1 MAQVSKNRKIVNYVL
16 LGGILIGGG
25 VVGGRLS
32 GQIMEAKGLAKLE
45 EQIAATGMP
54 RSASKIKERFR
65 KDDNAQKAIAE
76 LSKKIETEP
85 NYGSD
90 LQKARYDANLAWS
103 IMTERQ
109 DFASWAETV
118 AKAPAQDYGL
128 NLDDFEF
135 GLGAHQGAI
144 YYLGQTAG
152 HAAKKAALDGN
163 WEEARKYRDLSMD
176 IFGKMSQETWRGS
189 ASVQANGLN
198 TTYRYT
204 LEMLDKKRDDPEAL
218 KYAQETFAKE
228 VPVITYTDLALT
240 ELFRVRIKARDV
252 GRDASLYHMNVMN
265 WVRDDAAENEAYSD
279 LDEAEVN
286 IWRSLPSGVALADIV
301 EMQVIKDLQPLAD
314 KFKAANNNPGEMRRI
329 AREFEE
335 ALPKEP
341 KEDITGITPRI
352 YALNLSDFESM
363 MEMDGRRYLGRQVL
377 KIMEEYQKTKAFPAE
392 FKADAEPPF
401 GMEFR
406 YVKTQDGFQ
415 VNMGG
420 RRGGYQIA
428 FPMIVVTPQM
438 ERPAVGAG

>member
-1 MAQVSKNRKIVNYVL
+1 MAKVSKNRKIVNYVL
-16 LGGILIGGG
+16 LGGLLVGAG
-25 VVGGRLS
+25 VVGAKLS
-32 GQIMEAKGLAKLE
+32 GQIAEAKGLAKLE

-65 KDDNAQKAIAE
+65 KDENAQKAIAE
-76 LSKKIETEP
+76 LGKKIETEP

-109 DFASWAETV
+109 DFASWADTV
-118 AKAPAQDYGL
+118 AKAPPQDYGL

-144 YYLGQTAG
+144 YYLAQTPA

-176 IFGKMSQETWRGS
+176 ILGKLSQETWRGS
-189 ASVQANGLN
+189 ASVQANGMN
-198 TTYRYT
+198 TAYRYV
-204 LEMLDKKRDDPEAL
+204 LEVLDTKRNDPEAL
-218 KYAQETFAKE
+218 KFAQEAFAQE
-228 VPVITYTDLALT
+228 VPLITYSDLALT
-240 ELFRVRIKARDV
+240 ELFRVRVKARDV
-252 GRDASLYHMNVMN
+252 GRDASLYHMNVLN

-279 LDEAEVN
+279 LDEADVN

-314 KFKAANNNPGEMRRI
+314 KLKAANNNPAEMRRV

-352 YALNLSDFESM
+352 YALNLSDFEAM

-392 FKADAEPPF
+392 FKAEGEPPF

-406 YVKTQDGFQ
+406 YVKTLDGFQ
-415 VNMGG
+415 VNLGG
-420 RRGGYQIA
+420 RRGGYQLA
-428 FPMIVVTPQM
+428 FPMIVITPQM

>member
-16 LGGILIGGG
+16 LGGLLVGAG
-25 VVGGRLS
+25 VVGARLS
-32 GQIMEAKGLAKLE
+32 GQIMEARGLAKLE

-54 RSASKIKERFR
+54 RSAAKIRERFR

-76 LSKKIETEP
+76 LAKKIELEP

-90 LQKARYDANLAWS
+90 LQKARYDSNLAWS

-109 DFASWAETV
+109 DFASWAAIV
-118 AKAPAQDYGL
+118 AKAPAQDYGFD
-128 NLDDFEF
+128 LDDFEF

-144 YYLGQTAG
+144 YYLGQTAA
-152 HAAKKAALDGN
+152 HAAKHAAMQGN
-163 WEEARKYRDLSMD
+163 WEEARKYRDEALA
-176 IFGKMSQETWRGS
+176 IFGKMAPETWRGS

-228 VPVITYTDLALT
+228 VSVISYTDLAMT

-314 KFKAANNNPGEMRRI
+314 QIKAAENNPNEIRRI
-329 AREFEE
+329 VREFEE
-335 ALPKEP
+335 KLPKQP
-341 KEDITGITPRI
+341 KEDITGIMPRI
-352 YALNLSDFESM
+352 FALNLSDYESM
-363 MEMDGRRYLGRQVL
+363 MEMDGRRFLGRQVL
-377 KIMEEYQKTKAFPAE
+377 KIVEEYQKTKAFPAE
-392 FKADAEPPF
+392 FKADGAAPF

-428 FPMIVVTPQM
+428 FPMIVITPQM